1 MNSKI
6 IKSKGKENNNLSN
19 EESNIKE
26 KESGEIKI
34 FEKERIYNNLNFEN
48 KDNSGPTKIKDEDS
62 KNSNENKNI
71 KINNNLNKISIIA
84 PKKKM
89 NNAKLNFDYFSEN
102 KENIDNQSYII
113 NPMNYINIRQ
123 YGNGKQKT
131 NVEYSPSYFF
141 NYGSSAIIDTG
152 IFYTPLINN
161 IYDNNKNKIQNLTL
175 NEEKLK
181 KK

>member
-84 PKKKM
+84 PKKM
-89 NNAKLNFDYFSEN
+89 NNEKLNFDYFSEN
-102 KENIDNQSYII
+102 KE
-113 NPMNYINIRQ
+113 R
-123 YGNGKQKT
+123 
-131 NVEYSPSYFF
+131 
-141 NYGSSAIIDTG
+141 
-152 IFYTPLINN
+152 
-161 IYDNNKNKIQNLTL
+161 
-175 NEEKLK
+175 
-181 KK
+181 